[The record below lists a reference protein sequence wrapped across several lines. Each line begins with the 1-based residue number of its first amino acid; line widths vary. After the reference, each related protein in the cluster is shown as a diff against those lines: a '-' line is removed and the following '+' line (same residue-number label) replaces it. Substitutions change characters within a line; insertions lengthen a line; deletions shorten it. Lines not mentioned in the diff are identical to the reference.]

1 MAEKEEK
8 EEERTAEEEEEE
20 GGRREL
26 GKKEEEET
34 EDHSS
39 ISVSVLRAARRE
51 GSWGTEE
58 RTDGR
63 VLTQPPLQ
71 APKEQTGKKGF

>member
-1 MAEKEEK
+1 MAEKEEE
-8 EEERTAEEEEEE
+8 EEERKAEEEEEE

-51 GSWGTEE
+51 GSRGTEE